1 MTDLKL
7 DQLTHDL
14 VIEDG
19 DLVLVTDAEAL
30 IQNLKIRL
38 YTFYGEWA
46 FDTTQGVP
54 YFEDILVKNPNISNI
69 QAVLKSVILETKG
82 VTKLTAFVF
91 EYDPKARSASLNF
104 TVESEFGTIPIDN
117 FQLEI

>member
-14 VIEDG
+14 VIENG
-19 DLVLVTDAEAL
+19 DLVLVTEAEAL
-30 IQNLKIRL
+30 VQNIKVRL

-69 QAVLKSVILETKG
+69 QAILKNVILETKG
-82 VTKLTAFVF
+82 VTKLSSFIF
-91 EYDPKARSASLNF
+91 EYEPRTRSASLVF
-104 TVESEFGTIPIDN
+104 TVESEFGTIDVDN
-117 FQLEI
+117 FSLEI